1 MENAKLLDG
10 MHEGLLILSKKERR
24 IMFCNSPVD
33 KLLALY
39 LGATSKQNF
48 KDTNIKLA
56 VFEAVKLR
64 MRESDQKN
72 EHNTY
77 KDTNK
82 VLLSLEDIIIL

>member
-1 MENAKLLDG
+1 
-10 MHEGLLILSKKERR
+10 
-24 IMFCNSPVD
+24 MFCNSPVD

-64 MRESDQKN
+64 MRESDHKN